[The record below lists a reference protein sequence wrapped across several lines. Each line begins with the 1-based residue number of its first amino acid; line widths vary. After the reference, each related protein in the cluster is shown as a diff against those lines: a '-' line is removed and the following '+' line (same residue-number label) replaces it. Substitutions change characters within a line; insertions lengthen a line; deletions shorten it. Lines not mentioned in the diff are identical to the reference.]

1 MVRLNYRV
9 LTPFPHLTEEI
20 KKTMGRYFVKSKIQK
35 ATVRQTDLHYEGSI
49 TVDPVLLEAAD
60 IAPYEQVHV
69 LNINNGARIVTYAI
83 EGKRGSGMVC
93 LNGAAARQAEVGDL
107 VIILS
112 YQSLE
117 DAPAKGYAPRVIWV
131 NAKNKVV
138 KVKKG
143 A

>member
-1 MVRLNYRV
+1 
-9 LTPFPHLTEEI
+9 
-20 KKTMGRYFVKSKIQK
+20 MGRYFVKSKIQK
-35 ATVRQTDLHYEGSI
+35 ATVQQTDLHYEGSI
-49 TVDPVLLEAAD
+49 TVDPALLEAAD

-69 LNINNGARIVTYAI
+69 LNLNNGARVVTYAI

-93 LNGAAARQAEVGDL
+93 LNGAAARQAEVGDQ

-112 YQSLE
+112 YQMLE
-117 DAPAKGYAPRVIWV
+117 EVPAMGYTPCVIWV

>member
-1 MVRLNYRV
+1 
-9 LTPFPHLTEEI
+9 
-20 KKTMGRYFVKSKIQK
+20 MGRFFVKSKIQK
-35 ATVRQTDLHYEGSI
+35 ATVTQTDLHYEGSI
-49 TVDPVLLEAAD
+49 TVDPVLLERAD

-112 YQSLE
+112 YQSME
-117 DAPAKGYAPRVIWV
+117 GTPPKGYAPRVILV
-131 NAKNKVV
+131 NEKNKVI
-138 KVKKG
+138 KVKTG
-143 A
+143 V

>member
-1 MVRLNYRV
+1 
-9 LTPFPHLTEEI
+9 
-20 KKTMGRYFVKSKIQK
+20 MGRYFVKSKIQK
-35 ATVRQTDLHYEGSI
+35 ATVKQTDLHYEGSI
-49 TVDPVLLEAAD
+49 TVDPVLLETAD

-69 LNINNGARIVTYAI
+69 LNLNNGARIVTYAI

-112 YQSLE
+112 YQTMEGL
-117 DAPAKGYAPRVIWV
+117 PPKGYAPTVILV